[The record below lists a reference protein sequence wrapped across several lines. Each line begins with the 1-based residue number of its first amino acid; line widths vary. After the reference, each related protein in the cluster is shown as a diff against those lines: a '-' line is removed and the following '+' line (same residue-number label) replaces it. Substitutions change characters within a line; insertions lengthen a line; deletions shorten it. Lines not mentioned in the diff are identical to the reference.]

1 MTTSTLAPQ
10 LVRQLKR
17 AGILDEGEQPAAE
30 AWRKFLRAVNE
41 HYKHAESDREVLAR
55 SSEVAANM
63 VSEVQQRLDA
73 EREALRT
80 TLATVAG
87 AIGTFSRIAGAED
100 PTEVPSMEAA
110 REEASREIER
120 LFGEALFAPDSNG
133 ELSGVKAN
141 LVRLA
146 GELVRLLAEMG
157 EKAKLKVELEAARTL
172 QAALLPSEEPFD
184 QSFVTI
190 AGAYR
195 SMAECTGDF
204 WAVYELAESRMLLL
218 VGDVTGHGIPAAIV
232 TGAARAAA
240 STAVSLTNGGLGA
253 AGVLRS
259 MNAAIHDAAHR
270 QVMMTCTAAVLD
282 PTARSMTLANAGHHF
297 SYLVR
302 GGVARP
308 LLAQGPPLG
317 ATSAAEYDELTTPL
331 EAADALVWFTDGL
344 IEAENEWGEQFTEKR
359 LRALCQRI
367 ASEGAVAAR
376 DGILEALSR
385 FRGKQPQA
393 DDITVV
399 VATVK

>member
-1 MTTSTLAPQ
+1 MTTSILAPQ

-17 AGILDEGEQPAAE
+17 AGILDEGEQPAAD

-41 HYKHAESDREVLAR
+41 HYLHAENDREVLAR

-73 EREALRT
+73 ERESLRT
-80 TLATVAG
+80 TLSTVAG
-87 AIGTFSRIAGAED
+87 AIGTFSRIASAED
-100 PTEVPSMEAA
+100 PTEVPSIEAA
-110 REEASREIER
+110 REDASREIEK
-120 LFGEALFAPDSNG
+120 LFGETTSGPDSSG

-146 GELVRLLAEMG
+146 GELVRMLAEMG
-157 EKAKLKVELEAARTL
+157 EKAKLQVELEAARTL
-172 QAALLPSEEPFD
+172 QSALLPSEEPID
-184 QSFVTI
+184 RPFVRI

-195 SMAECTGDF
+195 SMAACTGDF
-204 WAVYELAESRMLLL
+204 WAFYDLADARTLVL

-240 STAVSLTNGGLGA
+240 STAVSLTKGELGA
-253 AGVLRS
+253 AEMLRV
-259 MNAAIHDAAHR
+259 MNTAIHDTARR
-270 QVMMTCTAAVLD
+270 QVMMTCTAAVFD
-282 PTARSMTLANAGHHF
+282 PKSSSMTLANAGHHF

-302 GGVARP
+302 SGVARP

-317 ATSAAEYDELTTPL
+317 AASAADYDELTTSL
-331 EAADALVWFTDGL
+331 QAADALVWFTDGL

-359 LRALCQRI
+359 LRAFCQRV

-376 DGILEALSR
+376 EGILDALAE
-385 FRGKQPQA
+385 FRGKQSQS
-393 DDITVV
+393 DDVTVV